1 MTSSGFLEVIIGL
14 VFIYLLCS
22 LICSALNEIV
32 SQIFKLR
39 ARNLENALDRILTD
53 EKTRNEFYK
62 HPLIQALGKKPKN
75 GQSLKI
81 SYMPPK
87 TFSLALLDSLSKSIN
102 NMEQPSADKQEKD
115 TPLISIF
122 SDFSSARN
130 IINKIENEDM
140 KVALKAIFD
149 SSSKNLDLV
158 RKSIE
163 TWFDDVMDRA
173 AGWYKRK
180 SQGIILII
188 AFILTAGMNVD
199 TTHITKSLWQNPI
212 MRQGLVTAAEGY
224 IAEAKSPE
232 EIDKSISDL
241 QKRIERLDLPIG
253 WYGDL
258 LPNNFLGWISKV
270 IGILLTTIA
279 ISLGAPFWFDILNK
293 FMKIRGTG
301 PIPEKTKT

>member
-212 MRQGLVTAAEGY
+212 MRQGLVTAAEG
-224 IAEAKSPE
+224 AKF
-232 EIDKSISDL
+232 IH
-241 QKRIERLDLPIG
+241 RRVG
-253 WYGDL
+253 
-258 LPNNFLGWISKV
+258 
-270 IGILLTTIA
+270 
-279 ISLGAPFWFDILNK
+279 
-293 FMKIRGTG
+293 
-301 PIPEKTKT
+301 